1 MINIVIYT
9 FHFLIT
15 VPLIVLVGW
24 KCFTIGRI
32 YLLDLFSDIHTC
44 DSVNRILLIGY
55 YLMNI
60 GYVIFS
66 LSEGV
71 QTGTIDLF
79 IVSLFTK
86 IAKIILLVAVMH
98 YINIFL
104 LTHFRKEILLT
115 FKS

>member
-1 MINIVIYT
+1 MINIISFTIY
-9 FHFLIT
+9 FLIT
-15 VPLIVLVGW
+15 VPVIVFVGW

-32 YLLDLFSDIHTC
+32 YLLDLFRNIQIC

-60 GYVIFS
+60 GYVTFS
-66 LSEGV
+66 LSEGLK
-71 QTGTIDLF
+71 TATIELF
-79 IVSLFTK
+79 VVSMFTK
-86 IAKIILLVAVMH
+86 TATTLLLIAVMH

-104 LTHFRKEILLT
+104 LTYFRKQILLT

>member
-1 MINIVIYT
+1 MINIVSFAVY
-9 FHFLIT
+9 FFLT
-15 VPLIVLVGW
+15 VPIIVFVGW

-32 YLLDLFSDIHTC
+32 YLLDLFTEIKIC

-60 GYVIFS
+60 GYVTFS
-66 LSEGV
+66 LSEGLK
-71 QTGTIDLF
+71 TETSELF
-79 IVSLFTK
+79 IVSILTK
-86 IAKIILLVAVMH
+86 TATIILLIAVMH

-104 LTHFRKEILLT
+104 LTYFRKQIILT

>member
-1 MINIVIYT
+1 MINVILYT
-9 FHFLIT
+9 IHFFIT
-15 VPLIVLVGW
+15 VPIIVFVGW

-32 YLLDLFSDIHTC
+32 YLLDLFSDIDTC

-66 LSEGV
+66 LSEGL
-71 QTGTIDLF
+71 QTETIDLF

-86 IAKIILLVAVMH
+86 IAKIILLIAVMH

-104 LTHFRKEILLT
+104 LTHFRKQILLT

>member
-1 MINIVIYT
+1 MINFVSYAIY
-9 FHFLIT
+9 FLIT
-15 VPLIVLVGW
+15 VPVIVLVGW

-32 YLLDLFSDIHTC
+32 YLLDLFSNIQIC

-60 GYVIFS
+60 GYVTFS
-66 LSEGV
+66 LSEGLK
-71 QTGTIDLF
+71 TETTELF
-79 IVSLFTK
+79 VVSIFTK
-86 IAKIILLVAVMH
+86 IATTFLLIAVMH

-104 LTHFRKEILLT
+104 LTYFRKQILLT